1 MIRSNLFLENIII
14 KSKTM
19 TKIKTMQKIK
29 NYINGELVEPKNLRY
44 LDNYEPA
51 TGKVY
56 SLIPESDNDDLELAV
71 SSAEKAKKSWADTSS
86 EERSNLLMKLAD
98 AIESASEE
106 LARAEAIDNGKP
118 ISFARA
124 VDSYRS
130 AANIRFFANAATQFS
145 SECHD
150 MGNVGVNYTLRQP
163 IGIVGCISPWNLPL
177 YLFTWKI
184 APALASGNCVIAKPS
199 EITPMTAYIFSRLCI
214 EVGIPKGVINILH
227 GTGQSIGAPLCDHEK
242 VKAISFTG
250 GSSTGKAIASVIAPK
265 LKKFSLELGG
275 KNPTLVFADAC
286 SNEEE
291 LESITNEV
299 VRSAFSNQGQ
309 ICLCGSRIYIE
320 SSIYEKFKEKFI
332 DKVQQLVIG
341 DPLEESTQ
349 HGALVSK
356 PHRDKVYSYIQLAK
370 DEGGTILTG
379 GNKVSLDGRCENGY
393 FIEPTVIEGLSS
405 ECRVNQEEIFGPV
418 CTIQPFDSEA
428 EVLEKA
434 NGTEYGLATSIWSKD
449 ISRCHRLS
457 TQLDFGIVW
466 INSWLLRDLRTP
478 FGGMK
483 SSGMGREG
491 GLEAMRFFTE
501 PKNVCIKY

>member
-1 MIRSNLFLENIII
+1 
-14 KSKTM
+14 
-19 TKIKTMQKIK
+19 MQKIQ
-29 NYINGELVEPKNLRY
+29 NYIGGELVSPVNNQY
-44 LDNYEPA
+44 LDNFEPA
-51 TGKVY
+51 TGKIY
-56 SLIPESDNDDLELAV
+56 SLTPESDSNDLELAV
-71 SSAEKAKKSWADTSS
+71 KAAEKVQDDWADMSS
-86 EERSNLLMKLAD
+86 EARSILLTKLAD
-98 AIESASEE
+98 AIEAASEE
-106 LARAEAIDNGKP
+106 LAKAEAIDNGKP
-118 ISFARA
+118 IAFARA

-130 AANIRFFANAATQFS
+130 AANIRFFAHAATQFS

-150 MGNVGVNYTLRQP
+150 MGSVGVNYTLRQP

-184 APALASGNCVIAKPS
+184 APALASGNCVITKPS
-199 EITPMTAYIFSRLCI
+199 EVTPMTAYIFSRLCI

-227 GTGQSIGAPLCDHEK
+227 GSGPSIGSPLVEHPK
-242 VKAISFTG
+242 IKAISFTG
-250 GSSTGKAIASVIAPK
+250 GSATGRAIASKIAPM

-275 KNPTLVFADAC
+275 KNPTLVFADSC
-286 SNEEE
+286 NSDSD
-291 LESITNEV
+291 LEKTVSEIA
-299 VRSAFSNQGQ
+299 RSAFSNQGQ

-320 SSIYEKFKEKFI
+320 RSIYDQFKTAFVKKI
-332 DKVQQLVIG
+332 NQLRIG
-341 DPLEESTQ
+341 DPLEEDTQ

-356 PHRDKVYSYIQLAK
+356 AHRDKVYSYIQLAK
-370 DEGGTILTG
+370 EEGGKILTG
-379 GNKVSLDGRCENGY
+379 GNKVTIDGRCEQGY

-418 CTIQPFDSEA
+418 CTIQPFDSEE
-428 EVLEKA
+428 EVLAKA

>member
-1 MIRSNLFLENIII
+1 
-14 KSKTM
+14 
-19 TKIKTMQKIK
+19 MQKIR
-29 NYINGELVEPKNLRY
+29 NYINGELLAPVNGQY

-56 SLIPESDNDDLELAV
+56 SLTPESDSADLELAV
-71 SSAEKAKKSWADTSS
+71 KAAEQARQEWADMAS
-86 EERSNLLMKLAD
+86 ESRSTLLMKLAD
-98 AIESASEE
+98 AIEAASDE
-106 LARAEAIDNGKP
+106 LAKAEAIDNGKP
-118 ISFARA
+118 IAFARA

-130 AANIRFFANAATQFS
+130 AANIRFFANATTQFS

-150 MGNVGVNYTLRQP
+150 MGAVGVNYTLRQP

-199 EITPMTAYIFSRLCI
+199 EVTPMTAYIFSRLCV

-227 GTGQSIGAPLCDHEK
+227 GTGPSIGAPLVEHSK
-242 VKAISFTG
+242 IKAISFTG

-275 KNPTLVFADAC
+275 KNPTLVFADSC
-286 SNEEE
+286 SSSSDFEKTV
-291 LESITNEV
+291 SEV
-299 VRSAFSNQGQ
+299 ARAAFSNQGQ
-309 ICLCGSRIYIE
+309 ICLCGSRIYVEKTIF
-320 SSIYEKFKEKFI
+320 EKFKKAFVKKI
-332 DKVQQLVIG
+332 AQLKIG
-341 DPLEESTQ
+341 DPLDEETQ

-356 PHRDKVYSYIQLAK
+356 QHRDKVYSYIELAK
-370 DEGGTILTG
+370 EEGGTVLTG
-379 GNKVSLDGRCENGY
+379 GNKITVEGRCRDGY

-418 CTIQPFDSEA
+418 CTIQPFETEK
-428 EVLEKA
+428 EVLAKA
-434 NGTEYGLATSIWSKD
+434 NGTEYGLATSVWSQD

-457 TQLDFGIVW
+457 TQLDFGIIW
-466 INSWLLRDLRTP
+466 INTWLLRDLRTP